1 MRKRSKTTTKP
12 GRGARRATAASSRPT
27 SRAAK
32 SKRGTGG
39 KAARVTKP
47 RKSKAK
53 TPASKPRRSPAASSS
68 ASDKFVRDLVVR
80 GEAAEVNESGTLHP
94 DATHVIV
101 GKTATG
107 RAKVKRARFKLF

>member
-1 MRKRSKTTTKP
+1 M
-12 GRGARRATAASSRPT
+12 
-27 SRAAK
+27 
-32 SKRGTGG
+32 
-39 KAARVTKP
+39 
-47 RKSKAK
+47 
-53 TPASKPRRSPAASSS
+53 
-68 ASDKFVRDLVVR
+68 VR